1 MQPDRFAHLHRLF
14 EQALPLSPADRE
26 MFLRAVAS
34 DHPDLAQDLV
44 QLLATHDKGT
54 DRISQVPPGSG
65 PQPQQRPTG
74 NPSMIFGS
82 YLALRELGRG
92 GMGTVY
98 LAVRNDDAFRKT
110 VALKVI
116 RSDDED
122 FVRRFKQER
131 QILAALD
138 HPHIARI
145 LDGGTTPDNRPY
157 FVMEYVEG
165 KQIDGYC
172 DDTKAGLADRIR
184 LFQQV
189 LSAVQY
195 LHDNNVI
202 HRDLKPGNI
211 LVDRHG
217 HAKLLDFGIAKVQ
230 GLAGLAGTS
239 EMRGGPTLIMT
250 PGYAA
255 PEQLEGKA
263 ATKASDVYSL
273 GIILY
278 ELITG
283 KAPFVTADQTPNIAA
298 QIAGVEPPL
307 PSANLQNVEQRT
319 SQTAQQYRKR
329 LMGDLDRIVLM
340 ALRRDP
346 ARRYQ
351 TATQFSEDL
360 SRFLN
365 GQPPLTKQSPAVGA
379 GGRFG
384 GNRMLAAGV
393 VVIVVLAGGGVWLG
407 MRAYGEGV
415 RVEAQQNEIERLLGL
430 LDSRQVAWSTPAA
443 SEPGKIADLQVARRI
458 LKQDLPDASASARAD
473 IERCRKLLD
482 RLMRY
487 LAKADPL
494 TAGQP
499 AVRREL
505 VTVYQAAGELQ
516 SPAGA
521 APLDDKA
528 GAIAAYQRAAVVAAS
543 LRESDDAWVKEQ
555 LASLEARV
563 AQLGAKLE
571 APQPSP
577 TPPPPSSEPPPVEPT
592 PVSGRTPQPSGG
604 RANITPQP
612 TVTEPAPV
620 QPSTPAPATP
630 APKPAV
636 TPTPTPTAPAVS
648 SEEVAELRQRLETAL
663 GRLRQVRRNVDEL
676 RKRVEAN
683 GQTLRSDI
691 PATLSRVETSLTLAQ
706 SDLQRSNTAAARES
720 LQRAEYELRT
730 LAREVGN

>member
-1 MQPDRFAHLHRLF
+1 MQPDRFAQLHRLF
-14 EQALPLSPADRE
+14 EQALPLSLADRE
-26 MFLRAVAS
+26 MFLRAVAA

-54 DRISQVPPGSG
+54 DRISQVPG
-65 PQPQQRPTG
+65 PQAPPRHTG

-116 RSDDED
+116 RSDDDD

-217 HAKLLDFGIAKVQ
+217 HAKLLDFGIAKIQ

-365 GQPPLTKQSPAVGA
+365 GQPPMTQQAAPG
-379 GGRFG
+379 
-384 GNRMLAAGV
+384 AAGRLSKPVMAGAALV
-393 VVIVVLAGGGVWLG
+393 VLLLAGGGAWLG
-407 MRAYGEGV
+407 LRAYGEGV
-415 RVEAQQNEIERLLGL
+415 RVQAQQNEIERLLGL

-443 SEPGKIADLQVARRI
+443 SEPDKIADLQVARRI
-458 LKQDLPDASASARAD
+458 LKQDLPGTSASARAD
-473 IERCRKLLD
+473 LERCRKLLD

-487 LAKADPL
+487 LAKADAL
-494 TAGQP
+494 TSGQP

-505 VTVYQAAGELQ
+505 VTAYQAAGELQ
-516 SPAGA
+516 SPAA
-521 APLDDKA
+521 QLIDKA
-528 GAIAAYQRAAVVAAS
+528 GAVAAYQRAAVVAAS
-543 LRESDDAWVKEQ
+543 LKDTDSAWVREQ
-555 LASLEARV
+555 LASLEARLT
-563 AQLGAKLE
+563 QLGAKLE
-571 APQPSP
+571 ASVPSEP
-577 TPPPPSSEPPPVEPT
+577 APVPPAPSAEPPPADASPS
-592 PVSGRTPQPSGG
+592 PARPAQPSGG
-604 RANITPQP
+604 RANISPQP
-612 TVTEPAPV
+612 APSEPAPTPV
-620 QPSTPAPATP
+620 APPPSTP

-636 TPTPTPTAPAVS
+636 TPTPTAPAVS
-648 SEEVAELRQRLETAL
+648 SEEVAELQQRLDTAL
-663 GRLRQVRRNVDEL
+663 GRLRQIRRNVDDL

-691 PATLSRVETSLTLAQ
+691 PATLSRVETALTLAQ
-706 SDLQRSNTAAARES
+706 SDLQRANTTAARES